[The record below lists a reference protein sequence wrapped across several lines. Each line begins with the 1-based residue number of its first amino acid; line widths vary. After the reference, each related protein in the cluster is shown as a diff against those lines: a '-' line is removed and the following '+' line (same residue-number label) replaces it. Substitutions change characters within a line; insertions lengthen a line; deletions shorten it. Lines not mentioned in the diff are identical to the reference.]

1 MANLTADG
9 REEKSLLEPE
19 TNKLCVWSLLCTA
32 KCFLGGKKQFSRIKS
47 MDLLPYPQRVVLSS
61 PEGMTFLVLL
71 HYVAGGLEGGDCC
84 RDRPAG
90 A

>member
-47 MDLLPYPQRVVLSS
+47 M
-61 PEGMTFLVLL
+61 TFS
-71 HYVAGGLEGGDCC
+71 HIPRG
-84 RDRPAG
+84 
-90 A
+90 

>member
-47 MDLLPYPQRVVLSS
+47 MDLLPYPQRVVHW
-61 PEGMTFLVLL
+61 GMTFLVLL